1 MIIHIQSILIKAGSR
16 KMENFD
22 ERGQHK
28 VKEKNV
34 YLLHLDAP
42 RIIIIVS
49 VFIGIMV
56 ISFLIGMNIDKQR
69 DIADD
74 IFSKKN
80 PLIDLSMGD
89 NSKERNLFD
98 NSISDTP
105 LENGIALNTPDSN
118 PEKSNKD
125 MILKGTESK
134 REGSTIKDSVDTT
147 DLLTND
153 NIKEIIPPAKEVNKT
168 AQKHTI
174 KAAEKK
180 GNNRKKEQRKRVERK
195 KRVIEV
201 SSDKKRNTLHSNR
214 KHFSIQ
220 VASYD
225 RKSNAQSEIHN
236 LKWMRYD
243 AFIDKKVIRGKKY
256 YRVRIG
262 PILSKKKAIRMLNE
276 VQEIDRYE
284 DSYLIRE

>member
-1 MIIHIQSILIKAGSR
+1 MITHIQSILTKAGSR

-22 ERGQHK
+22 ERGQQRI
-28 VKEKNV
+28 KEKNV

-56 ISFLIGMNIDKQR
+56 LSFLIGMNMDKQR
-69 DIADD
+69 EITDE
-74 IFSKKN
+74 IFSKKD
-80 PLIDLSMGD
+80 PLIDLPMGD

-105 LENGIALNTPDSN
+105 LENGIALNTPDNN
-118 PEKSNKD
+118 PSKNKD
-125 MILKGTESK
+125 MILKGTDRN
-134 REGSTIKDSVDTT
+134 REGSTIKDSGDTA

-153 NIKEIIPPAKEVNKT
+153 NIKEIIPPVKEVNKI
-168 AQKHTI
+168 AQKDTV

-180 GNNRKKEQRKRVERK
+180 GDIRKKEQRQRVQRK

-201 SSDKKRNTLHSNR
+201 SSGKKRDALHSHGKN
-214 KHFSIQ
+214 FSIQ

-225 RKSNAQSEIHN
+225 RKSNAQSEIHT
-236 LKWMRYD
+236 LKGMRYD
-243 AFIDKKVIRGKKY
+243 AYIDKKVIRGRKY

-284 DSYLIRE
+284 DSYLIKE